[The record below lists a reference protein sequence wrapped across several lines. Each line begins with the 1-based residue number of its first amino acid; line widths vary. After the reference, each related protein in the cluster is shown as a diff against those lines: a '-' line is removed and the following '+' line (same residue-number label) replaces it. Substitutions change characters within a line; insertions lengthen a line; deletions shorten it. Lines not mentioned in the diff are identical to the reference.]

1 MTNPQPTAQPT
12 RRATLQGRVF
22 IQGDIYALTGLHI
35 GGAAG
40 ALEIGGVDSPI
51 IRNPL
56 NNQPY
61 IPGSSLRGKMRSLA
75 ERLHGSEQNF
85 AINRARGKEVFVH
98 TCQSGGAPK
107 SETPQGMS
115 REEAAKLDEQ
125 KLAAWANAYRK
136 RFRAC
141 PVCSVFGVTGDEPV
155 PHPTALVVRDVYL
168 SQASV
173 KALEAAETDFPY
185 TEIKWEATIDRVTSA
200 ATPRQIERVPAGA
213 VFENFE
219 LVYNIYDAAGRDWFS
234 EVLKA
239 MQLLEED
246 YLGGLGSRGGGKIAF
261 RIRNVYARTG
271 EAYQSQS
278 CELNPQPEPPAPQIN
293 PQPEPPGVRL
303 TDALVAHVQQWVEQT
318 FAQLR

>member
-1 MTNPQPTAQPT
+1 MANAHADHKV
-12 RRATLQGRVF
+12 RLLGRVF
-22 IQGDIYALTGLHI
+22 IQGDIVAVTGLHI

-61 IPGSSLRGKMRSLA
+61 IPGSSLRGKMRSLS

-85 AINRARGKEVFVH
+85 YVNRARGKEVMVH
-98 TCQSGGAPK
+98 TCQSGGAP
-107 SETPQGMS
+107 QGAD
-115 REEAAKLDEQ
+115 EAALQ
-125 KLAAWANAYRK
+125 AWRSDFQA
-136 RFRAC
+136 RFNEC

-155 PHPTALVVRDVYL
+155 PHPTSLIVRDVFL
-168 SQASV
+168 SQDST
-173 KALEAAETDFPY
+173 KALDGAKTDFPY

-213 VFENFE
+213 VFEGFE
-219 LVYNIYDAAGRDWFS
+219 LVYNIYDQAGLEHFS

-246 YLGGLGSRGGGKIAF
+246 YLGGLGSRGGGKVAF
-261 RIRNVYARTG
+261 RIQKIFARVG
-271 EAYQSQS
+271 EAYKTV
-278 CELNPQPEPPAPQIN
+278 EGDFD
-293 PQPEPPGVRL
+293 PQPEPPGISL
-303 TDALVAHVQQWVEQT
+303 TDQLVSSAAKWVQQT
-318 FAQLR
+318 FAAVE